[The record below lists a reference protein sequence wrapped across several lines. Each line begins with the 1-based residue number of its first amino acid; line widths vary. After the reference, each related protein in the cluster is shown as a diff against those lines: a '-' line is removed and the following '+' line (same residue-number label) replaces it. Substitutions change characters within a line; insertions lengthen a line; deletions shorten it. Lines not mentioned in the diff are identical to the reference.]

1 MAILTLSQAL
11 DRSKA
16 GEPIAPTVPKHLK
29 RWSRPPS
36 YFGAQWPDYYS
47 AGVGQSRDSDCLEQS
62 NFAVMLAAL
71 GGESETVI
79 VVRESH
85 WAVGW
90 VDWIAI
96 HESDNAALAK
106 ADAQCERLANYPVLD
121 EEDWSR
127 REYEAQCET
136 WENAGLQGRI
146 EYCRRAGVSIFAAR
160 RSELPRDDNGCLG
173 ELLLRH

>member
-1 MAILTLSQAL
+1 MAVLTLSEAL
-11 DRSKA
+11 DRANA
-16 GEPIAPTVPKHLK
+16 GKLIAPTAPKHLK
-29 RWSRPPS
+29 HWERPKD
-36 YFGAQWPDYYS
+36 YFGAEWSSYYS

-62 NFAVMLAAL
+62 NFGSMLAAL

-90 VDWIAI
+90 VEWIAI
-96 HESDNAALAK
+96 HQADTKALAI
-106 ADAQCERLANYPVLD
+106 ADRQCERLANYPVLN

-127 REYEAQCET
+127 REFEEQCET

-146 EYCRRAGVSIFAAR
+146 DYCRRAGVSIFAAR
-160 RSELPRDDNGCLG
+160 RSELPQDDNGALG
-173 ELLLRH
+173 ELLLGH